1 MLPATNEIAISSLPP
16 DQVFSDE
23 TLKLHDH
30 LLASELAQ
38 MFLQQDHKGHQV
50 GAAIGSQESVPPPSP
65 RSQES
70 VPPPFPEMSPVVF
83 LILNHW
89 RE

>member
-1 MLPATNEIAISSLPP
+1 MLSFLLLPP

-23 TLKLHDH
+23 TLKLHDQ
-30 LLASELAQ
+30 LLASELTQ
-38 MFLQQDHKGHQV
+38 MFLGQGYKGHQV
-50 GAAIGSQESVPPPSP
+50 GAAIGSQESVPPSL
-65 RSQES
+65 
-70 VPPPFPEMSPVVF
+70 PETSPVVS

>member
-1 MLPATNEIAISSLPP
+1 MLSFLLLPP

-23 TLKLHDH
+23 TLKLHHH
-30 LLASELAQ
+30 LLASELAR
-38 MFLQQDHKGHQV
+38 MFLGQGHKGHQV

-65 RSQES
+65 ET
-70 VPPPFPEMSPVVF
+70 SPVVS